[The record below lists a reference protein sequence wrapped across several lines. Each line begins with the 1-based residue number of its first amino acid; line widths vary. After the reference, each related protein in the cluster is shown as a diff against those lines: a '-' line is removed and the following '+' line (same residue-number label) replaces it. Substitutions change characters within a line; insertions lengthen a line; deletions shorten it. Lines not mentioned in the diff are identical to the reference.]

1 MKKTIF
7 TVIMAVALTACGGS
21 DSEKKE
27 LPVDENHTIVSDKNI
42 TQESNTTS
50 NRVGYLI
57 DSPVV
62 NMRYRCGET
71 TSKTGEGGRF
81 ECKVLPVVFMVGNL
95 EIGSIDIIP
104 DDSKV
109 YLQDLLGLDRND
121 IDNPELLKLASFIQS
136 FDDDGDISKAITII
150 ENILIKSPKSFTEL
164 SHEEINQLLE
174 EQGITPVSL
183 EDARIHLGGEPINI
197 VLSTPTPTPTLVPT
211 VIPTPTPTPTL
222 VPTVIPTPTPTP
234 TLVPTVIPT
243 PTPTPVP
250 TVIPTPMPT
259 PTPVSTVILT
269 PTPTPVPTVILTP
282 TPVPTVI
289 LTPTPVPTV
298 ILTPTPTSVPTV
310 IPTPTPTPTPDTAMI
325 DALRTGN
332 ASNVSKVEIYKAI
345 EDTYATQLS
354 ECVTTLNKIYP
365 NGLKPKAD
373 VDISSLSKVSTK
385 SFDWIPLM
393 TAYNGGDSETYFH
406 MKEFSN
412 GTRVVIGS
420 MPLFNEVDM
429 KSNYN
434 DGVDKSE
441 VLNILKWLVGSKG
454 SDTNGNFKSDKDFLN
469 SNIKMMWND
478 ATSGWFYGGGWNHL
492 WDVNRWIGANFSGVS
507 GVTLQAD
514 GLPQNWLRTKNNS
527 LPTDSSYDIYMATTP
542 NDTFVQ
548 TVLDHANSGEAK
560 GFFIVVPPLNYY
572 NAHNSITGTEAHWGT
587 YNQKAYGDAPSI
599 EAQCR
604 SSLEGGLAQLVSD
617 LKSENFHYTFPQLNG
632 GRDQNDRW
640 NIPLSNG
647 KQVRDYTDTVDGQTL
662 NNKLFKKLDTLITTT
677 RAYDYKKTDIF
688 ADANKSNNRLQKLFL
703 LLGDKYREDISYP
716 MDKVDT
722 DNTTFFK
729 ALYADNS
736 ISYFRKS
743 NTCQPKMGTFL
754 NHDYD
759 ANRYANNQTL
769 NAKTTT
775 NKSKSFQ
782 TTKFSEPTT
791 MGVYAPPGK
800 EIVIKRTDSEQ
811 GVKVWIAINF
821 TRGGIGAN
829 NSMPFSEKN
838 LYNRP
843 QTVSSHW
850 IEIDTGEEIHLST
863 PYGGPIYVWWSEQTS
878 AVKPIISFD
887 IENVLEHP
895 VLYLDGSESE
905 AQKAQEIAN
914 FSTALSQNNN
924 FSWAEIKTPFAE
936 LHSLMGN
943 MMSVINNGTY
953 GGDVG
958 RYVEYMNK
966 YLILGNY
973 HWAGFNGGGLD
984 GLNPSVADFCT
995 EHNLDCTNS
1004 VIHQKPR
1011 IQHMNSDAH
1020 SLCGNAC
1027 AGNPIDFDH
1036 GIDPIAQLPNHEMGH
1051 NLQRARM
1058 TLPNGGE
1065 VSNLNSTFRTS
1076 RAYALDQ
1083 GRDYY
1088 GGWDQIR
1095 VEFNTVFDKLK
1106 QYNTD
1111 GSIPQIQG
1119 PLNNEGW
1126 AGVAFHA
1133 QLMWSS
1139 STDENSSWDFYT
1151 KMWLHERLYTDAL
1164 STQSKWEEERD
1175 KLGFSTYSWAEA
1187 KAISSIDYMTI
1198 VSSYITNR
1206 DYRDFFALW
1215 MMKVSDK
1222 AKTQIT
1228 ANAYATTQA
1237 KAYLYIHQGFA
1248 GWWEWYEN
1256 GIIWPV
1262 HLPTHWIDMSDASN
1276 AVYQ

>member
-1 MKKTIF
+1 MLEVKILQLLSILVIFIFIGCRGDESAERTTSTTDTIE
-7 TVIMAVALTACGGS
+7 TVAEQEIKVLDVNDTVPKGTLVGAVTLPLKENDNIKSVELIDPDSEQFDITSDGKISTRVALLKIS
-21 DSEKKE
+21 NSLDDKFEKRVKKE
-27 LPVDENHTIVSDKNI
+27 LIYNFRIKI
-42 TQESNTTS
+42 T
-50 NRVGYLI
+50 Y
-57 DSPVV
+57 
-62 NMRYRCGET
+62 
-71 TSKTGEGGRF
+71 
-81 ECKVLPVVFMVGNL
+81 
-95 EIGSIDIIP
+95 
-104 DDSKV
+104 DSKKVV
-109 YLQDLLGLDRND
+109 YIKMRIIVYIFMQVTDSDRPIGD
-121 IDNPELLKLASFIQS
+121 ETQS
-136 FDDDGDISKAITII
+136 V
-150 ENILIKSPKSFTEL
+150 
-164 SHEEINQLLE
+164 EINE
-174 EQGITPVSL
+174 GTG
-183 EDARIHLGGEPINI
+183 AI
-197 VLSTPTPTPTLVPT
+197 VNSA
-211 VIPTPTPTPTL
+211 IR
-222 VPTVIPTPTPTP
+222 
-234 TLVPTVIPT
+234 
-243 PTPTPVP
+243 
-250 TVIPTPMPT
+250 
-259 PTPVSTVILT
+259 
-269 PTPTPVPTVILTP
+269 
-282 TPVPTVI
+282 
-289 LTPTPVPTV
+289 
-298 ILTPTPTSVPTV
+298 
-310 IPTPTPTPTPDTAMI
+310 
-325 DALRTGN
+325 DALKFGS
-332 ASNVSKVEIYKAI
+332 ASDVSEVEIYKAI
-345 EDTYATQLS
+345 EDTYAIQQNKC
-354 ECVTTLNKIYP
+354 ETLLKRIYP
-365 NGLKPKAD
+365 NGLK
-373 VDISSLSKVSTK
+373 VRSNLEGVSSISSFTIN
-385 SFDWIPLM
+385 SFDWIPVIV
-393 TAYNGGDSETYFH
+393 AYNNGVPETYLAI
-406 MKEFSN
+406 KELPN
-412 GTRVVIGS
+412 GVRMAIS
-420 MPLFNEVDM
+420 SIPLFDEVDM
-429 KSNYN
+429 KGYYS
-434 DGVDKSE
+434 DGVDKTE
-441 VLNILKWLVGSKG
+441 ILNVLKWLSHERGENLGS
-454 SDTNGNFKSDKDFLN
+454 FKSDVEFLN
-469 SNIKMMWND
+469 TSLKLLWHD
-478 ATSGWFYGGGWNHL
+478 GSSGWGFGGGWGKL
-492 WDVNRWIGANFSGVS
+492 WSVESWIQSNFSLLSGVS
-507 GVTLQAD
+507 LASN
-514 GLPQNWLRTKNNS
+514 GLPTQWQKDYGLPSGANNAS
-527 LPTDSSYDIYMATTP
+527 EYDIFMLSDAK
-542 NDTFVQ
+542 DADIQ
-548 TVLDHANSGEAK
+548 RVLDVATNEASK
-560 GFFIVVPPLNYY
+560 GLFMHVAPKNYY
-572 NAHNSITGTEAHWGT
+572 NDHNSITGTDGGWNFRT
-587 YNQKAYGDAPSI
+587 QKTYGDAPSI
-599 EAQCR
+599 AAQCS
-604 SSLEGGLAQLVSD
+604 SSLDGGLAQLVSD
-617 LKSENFHYTFPQLNG
+617 LKNENFHYAFPQING

-647 KQVRDYTDTVDGQTL
+647 KQVRDYTDTVDGKTL
-662 NNKLFKKLDTLITTT
+662 NNKLFTKLDSLIEST
-677 RAYDYKKTDIF
+677 RFFDYKKTDIF
-688 ADANKSNNRLQKLFL
+688 ADKREDSNRLHKLL
-703 LLGDKYREDISYP
+703 ILLGDKYRENISYP

-743 NTCQPKMGTFL
+743 NTYQSKMGTFL

-775 NKSKSFQ
+775 NKSKNFQ

-829 NSMPFSEKN
+829 NSMPFTAKN

-850 IEIDTGEEIHLST
+850 IEIDTGEEIRLST

-878 AVKPIISFD
+878 DVKPIISFD

-905 AQKAQEIAN
+905 AQKAQEIAD
-914 FSTALSQNNN
+914 FTTALSQNDN

-958 RYVEYMNK
+958 KYVEYMNK

-973 HWAGFNGGGLD
+973 HWAGFNGGGLA
-984 GLNPSVADFCT
+984 GLNSSVVDFCT

-1011 IQHMNSDAH
+1011 IQHMNSDANA
-1020 SLCGNAC
+1020 LCGNAC

-1036 GIDPIAQLPNHEMGH
+1036 GIDPIAQLPSHEMGH

-1095 VEFNTVFDKLK
+1095 VEFNIVFDKLK

-1164 STQSKWEEERD
+1164 STQSKWEVERS
-1175 KLGFSTYSWAEA
+1175 KLGFSTYSWEEA

-1206 DYRDFFALW
+1206 DYSDFFALW
-1215 MMKVSDK
+1215 MMKVSDA
-1222 AKTQIT
+1222 AKIQIV
-1228 ANAYATTQA
+1228 ANAHPSKQA
-1237 KAYLYIHQGFA
+1237 KAYLYISQGFS
-1248 GWWEWYEN
+1248 GWWNWYEN

-1262 HLPTHWIDMSDASN
+1262 HLPTKWIDMSDASL
-1276 AVYQ
+1276 AVYE